1 MKLFN
6 FISLSFF
13 IAGNAMAASFNFD
26 ASGSEPLYQ
35 TTLPKEAYQAS
46 HRDNLK
52 DLIILNAAAEQVPYS
67 IVPYEV
73 LNPTKPLEESQ
84 PLKIFSMQNG
94 VKSTSNQI
102 NIDLNQGGNT
112 SINLTNNQASQQ
124 PKIAYLFDLGKKHPM
139 LKKIK
144 VDWQG
149 ADGKLIAMQA
159 FTSNNLKDWTNIG
172 QSVLFKNTSDGQ
184 TILQNTIELYAFTEE
199 RYLQIRPSEIDD
211 TDFKLISVSAEYTK
225 AQNEILPQL
234 WQTLSLLNREQAQN
248 GIINIDFES
257 DARYP
262 AKYLRIDLPQL
273 NTITNVQVLTRNKAD
288 APWELV
294 INSPIYRVNKQG
306 RDTVNP
312 DIKINPKVAQF
323 WRLQFNQSNGGIG
336 AENPTFTIGWL
347 TETVIWNARGKAPFT
362 MHLGDH
368 ASTANAVSLS
378 NLMPDYTPEKI
389 KAIPVAVLNPINN
402 EPAEKNV
409 SPWITAPDYKSWLLW
424 AGLALGVL
432 LLAGMAYSLT
442 KTQHKK

>member
-1 MKLFN
+1 MNLFN
-6 FISLSFF
+6 YISLSFF

-52 DLIILNAAAEQVPYS
+52 DLKILNVAGEQVPYA
-67 IVPYEV
+67 ILPYEV
-73 LNPTKPLEESQ
+73 LNPTKPLEEYK

-94 VKSTSNQI
+94 VKSVSNQI

-184 TILQNTIELYAFTEE
+184 TILQNTIELYAFTKE
-199 RYLQIRPSEIDD
+199 RYLQIRPSEIDEA
-211 TDFKLISVSAEYTK
+211 DFKLISVSAEYSK

-312 DIKINPKVAQF
+312 DIKINPKVARF

-347 TETVIWNARGKAPFT
+347 TETLIWNARGKAPFT

-378 NLMPDYTPEKI
+378 NLMPDYKPEKI
-389 KAIPVAVLNPINN
+389 KAIPVAVLNPMNN

-424 AGLALGVL
+424 AGLALGVF

>member
-6 FISLSFF
+6 LLSLSFF

-46 HRDNLK
+46 HRNNLEG
-52 DLIILNAAAEQVPYS
+52 LTILNAAGEQVPYA
-67 IVPYEV
+67 ILAYEV
-73 LNPTKPLEESQ
+73 LNPTKPLEESK

-102 NIDLNQGGNT
+102 NIELKQGGNT
-112 SINLTNNQASQQ
+112 SINLRNNQASQQ

-144 VDWQG
+144 ADWQG

-211 TDFKLISVSAEYTK
+211 ADFKLISVSAEYSK

-262 AKYLRIDLPQL
+262 ANYLRIDLPQL

-288 APWELV
+288 AHWEPV

-312 DIKINPKVAQF
+312 DIKINPKVARF

-378 NLMPDYTPEKI
+378 NLIPDYTPEKI
-389 KAIPVAVLNPINN
+389 KAIPVANLNLMNI

-409 SPWITAPDYKSWLLW
+409 NPWVAAPDYKSWLLW
-424 AGLALGVL
+424 AGLALGAL

-442 KTQHKK
+442 KTQQKK

>member
-1 MKLFN
+1 
-6 FISLSFF
+6 
-13 IAGNAMAASFNFD
+13 
-26 ASGSEPLYQ
+26 
-35 TTLPKEAYQAS
+35 
-46 HRDNLK
+46 
-52 DLIILNAAAEQVPYS
+52 LNAAGEQVPYA
-67 IVPYEV
+67 ILPYEV
-73 LNPTKPLEESQ
+73 LNPTKPSEESK

-94 VKSTSNQI
+94 VKSANNQI
-102 NIDLNQGGNT
+102 NIDFNQGGNT

-211 TDFKLISVSAEYTK
+211 ADFKLISVSAEYSK

-234 WQTLSLLNREQAQN
+234 WQTLSLINRKQAQN

-262 AKYLRIDLPQL
+262 ANYLRIDLPQL
-273 NTITNVQVLTRNKAD
+273 NTITNVKVLTRNQTD
-288 APWELV
+288 APWEPV

-312 DIKINPKVAQF
+312 DIKINPKVARF
-323 WRLQFNQSNGGIG
+323 WRLEFNQSNGGIG

-347 TETVIWNARGKAPFT
+347 TETVI
-362 MHLGDH
+362 
-368 ASTANAVSLS
+368 
-378 NLMPDYTPEKI
+378 
-389 KAIPVAVLNPINN
+389 
-402 EPAEKNV
+402 
-409 SPWITAPDYKSWLLW
+409 
-424 AGLALGVL
+424 
-432 LLAGMAYSLT
+432 
-442 KTQHKK
+442 